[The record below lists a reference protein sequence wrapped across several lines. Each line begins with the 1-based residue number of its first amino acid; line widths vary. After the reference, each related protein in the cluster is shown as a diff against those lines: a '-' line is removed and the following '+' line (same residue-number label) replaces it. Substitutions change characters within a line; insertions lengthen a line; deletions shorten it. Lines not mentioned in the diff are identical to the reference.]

1 MFVEKGASK
10 VELHGLCLNKYGKLE
25 ASSIDL
31 NNYYK
36 SDGSASLPSDSYDE
50 RSRNLVDTVREVSV
64 NVTGA
69 EVVLNAKLLNGR
81 DASVNLNINIEN
93 RDGRFHY
100 ERQYVNRYF

>member
-1 MFVEKGASK
+1 

>member
-1 MFVEKGASK
+1 M
-10 VELHGLCLNKYGKLE
+10 ELHGLCLNKYGKLE